1 MHVLARLPL
10 LPLAGL
16 LALASTA
23 AMAQGVFRH
32 VGPDGRV
39 TFSDQPPTGT
49 APAATPGGGPTA
61 ATGAELP
68 FALRQTVQ
76 RYPVTLYT
84 TTSCQPCDRGR
95 DWLRERGIP
104 FAEKT
109 VNSNDD
115 IDAFQKLSGGTQLPH
130 LTVGPQALPGFSS
143 PQWAQYLDAAGYPK
157 VSALP
162 RTYRAPA
169 PSPLGNTP
177 APRGA
182 NATPPA
188 PPVEAPA
195 APAPVAPSGPSS
207 QNPAGIRF

>member
-1 MHVLARLPL
+1 MHVLARFPL
-10 LPLAGL
+10 MPLAAL
-16 LALASTA
+16 LALAGTA

-39 TFSDQPPTGT
+39 TFSDQPPAGT
-49 APAATPGGGPTA
+49 APAAAPGSGPAA

-68 FALRQTVQ
+68 FALRQTAQ

-84 TTSCQPCDRGR
+84 TTNCQPCDRGR

-109 VNSNDD
+109 VTSNDD

-157 VSALP
+157 TSALP

-169 PSPLGNTP
+169 ASPLVNAP
-177 APRGA
+177 APRA
-182 NATPPA
+182 ASAPPPA
-188 PPVEAPA
+188 EAPA
-195 APAPVAPSGPSS
+195 APPPVAPSGPSP